1 MSTGY
6 RSIPSVE
13 KLLSDSRVEELIDV
27 YSREPLVYLV
37 RRSLEQVR
45 QEIAEGKAS
54 PSFDE
59 MVDSIASQA
68 ASLWRP
74 KPIPLI
80 NATGVVLHTNLGRS
94 PLSDEAV
101 EAMLQAARGY
111 TNLELDLADG
121 ARGSRQSHVESL
133 LCQITGAEAAL
144 VVNNNASA
152 VLLGLSA
159 IANGK
164 EVIVSRGE
172 AVEIGG
178 GFRIPDVLRQSGAAL
193 VDVGTTNR
201 TYLADYESAITQ
213 DTAAMLKVHTS
224 NFRVIGFTH
233 EATVEDLA
241 ALGASRGTPV
251 LHDQGSG
258 CLLDTTR
265 FGLAREPMVQD
276 SIAAGA
282 DLVFF
287 SGDKLL
293 GGPQAGIVAGKR
305 ELVSRLARHP
315 LARAVRIDKLSLA
328 ALTATLLHYLK
339 GESLEKVPIWRMI
352 STPVDALEERARSWQ
367 KSVGDT
373 AQVVQGLSAIGG
385 GSLPG
390 ESIPTWLLSIG
401 AQGTT
406 EGAQGLAKRLREA
419 DTPVIARIEDDRVL
433 LDPRTVLPTEED
445 ALLASLKS
453 ALGA

>member
-27 YSREPLVYLV
+27 YSRESLVYLV

-45 QEIAEGKAS
+45 QEIAEGKPS

-193 VDVGTTNR
+193 VEVGTTNR
-201 TYLADYESAITQ
+201 TYLADYESALTQ

-233 EATVEDLA
+233 EATVEELA
-241 ALGASRGTPV
+241 ALGAGRGTPV

-305 ELVSRLARHP
+305 EL
-315 LARAVRIDKLSLA
+315 
-328 ALTATLLHYLK
+328 

-352 STPVDALEERARSWQ
+352 STPVDALEKRARSWQ

-401 AQGTT
+401 AQGTP

-433 LDPRTVLPTEED
+433 LDPRTVLTTEEA
-445 ALLASLKS
+445 ALLAALKS